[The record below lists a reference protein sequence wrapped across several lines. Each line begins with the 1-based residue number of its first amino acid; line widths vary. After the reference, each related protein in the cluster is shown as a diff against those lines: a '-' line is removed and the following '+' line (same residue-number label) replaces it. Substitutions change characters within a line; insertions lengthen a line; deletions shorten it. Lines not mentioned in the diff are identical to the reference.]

1 MGLPTPAP
9 TVPTPGLVYR
19 FAAWLAFCG
28 FRLQRLRFDTEG
40 LEHVPTS
47 GGAVIAANHHSFADM
62 FAVGRGPYLG
72 YGRPIRILA
81 KASLWNVP
89 VFGRLMQAAGHIPV
103 ERGAGTHAWD
113 AAVEALQGGELV
125 LVLPEQTI
133 SPSFELLPFKTGAV
147 RMAAAAG
154 VPLIPAV
161 SWGTHRMNTMGRRPR
176 FCWRLPVTVRYA
188 PPVMLAPDV
197 DPFAVSEDLRQT
209 MQAVLD
215 QVITSYSDGTPAG
228 AWWVPARFGGGAPT
242 PTEADQHLAERH
254 RFHRAP
260 GDVDESK

>member
-1 MGLPTPAP
+1 MRPPRPPSG
-9 TVPTPGLVYR
+9 VPGAGLVYR
-19 FAAWLAFCG
+19 FAAWIAFAM
-28 FRLQRLRFDTEG
+28 FRMQALRFDTQG

-47 GGAVIAANHHSFADM
+47 GGAVIAANHNSFADM
-62 FAVGRGPYLG
+62 FAVGRAPYFT

-81 KASLWNVP
+81 KASLFRVP
-89 VFGRLMQAAGHIPV
+89 IFGWLMRQARHIPV

-113 AAVEALQGGELV
+113 AAVDALRRGELV

-154 VPLIPAV
+154 VPIVPAV
-161 SWGTHRMNTMGRRPR
+161 SWGTQRINTVGRRPR

-188 PPVMLAPDV
+188 PPIRFAPDV
-197 DPFAVSEDLRQT
+197 DAVGASEDLRQT
-209 MQAVLD
+209 MQQMLD
-215 QVITSYSDGTPAG
+215 DVIVGYPDGTPRG

-242 PTEADQHLAERH
+242 TSEADQHLAERH
-254 RFHRAP
+254 QFHRP
-260 GDVDESK
+260 R